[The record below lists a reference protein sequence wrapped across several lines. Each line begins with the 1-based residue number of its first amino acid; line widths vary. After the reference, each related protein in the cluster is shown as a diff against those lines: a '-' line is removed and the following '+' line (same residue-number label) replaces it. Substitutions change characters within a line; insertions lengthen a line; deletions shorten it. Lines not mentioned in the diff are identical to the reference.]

1 MARAGRA
8 LGGRTRPWKRGS
20 TTAPVISLSLVLA
33 SGMIK
38 LLRPRAQVTP
48 SISTMTERQLRELA
62 GRRDKPRSRPSW
74 AGMLRVGP
82 DFAEQSDDLLR
93 TGLGRPT

>member
-1 MARAGRA
+1 MSV
-8 LGGRTRPWKRGS
+8 TREELH
-20 TTAPVISLSLVLA
+20 SLIDELDQDQL
-33 SGMIK
+33 
-38 LLRPRAQVTP
+38 P
-48 SISTMTERQLRELA
+48 SAATLLRELA
-62 GRRDKPRSRPSW
+62 GRRDKPRSRPSL

>member
-1 MARAGRA
+1 MSV
-8 LGGRTRPWKRGS
+8 TREELH
-20 TTAPVISLSLVLA
+20 SLIDRLDQDQL
-33 SGMIK
+33 
-38 LLRPRAQVTP
+38 P
-48 SISTMTERQLRELA
+48 SAATLLRELA

-93 TGLGRPT
+93 TGLGRPA